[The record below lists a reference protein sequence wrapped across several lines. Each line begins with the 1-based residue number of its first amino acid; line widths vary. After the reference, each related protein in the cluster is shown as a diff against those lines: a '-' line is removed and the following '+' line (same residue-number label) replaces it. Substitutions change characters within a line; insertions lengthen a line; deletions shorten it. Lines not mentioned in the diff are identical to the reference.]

1 MKGKIIKNGTLNL
14 SVRCWKSALKIYSTR
29 TRASL
34 PTSNIEKPII
44 ELVLILKVQNIQNA
58 FSQNSQ

>member
-14 SVRCWKSALKIYSTR
+14 SVRRWKSVLKIYSTR

-44 ELVLILKVQNIQNA
+44 ESVLILKVQNIQNA